1 VSLPNS
7 VFRCSIVRRSSDERA
22 WPRFVFVLPARDE
35 RRPDG
40 ARYRIRRLEDIAGV
54 RWYRFTLD
62 DARVLAPVER
72 CAAEP

>member
-1 VSLPNS
+1 MLSHDTVSLTKEMSTGLMGFCP
-7 VFRCSIVRRSSDERA
+7 
-22 WPRFVFVLPARDE
+22 LPARDE

-40 ARYRIRRLEDIAGV
+40 ARYRIRPLDDTAGD